1 LTQLTLVSPS
11 DQPLSKEL
19 RSVLDNSSIQIEF
32 GGDYCLKL
40 RFNGEQKE
48 HRIDLRPDLPI
59 VLGC

>member
-1 LTQLTLVSPS
+1 
-11 DQPLSKEL
+11 LSKEL

-32 GGDYCLKL
+32 GVDYCLKL
-40 RFNGEQKE
+40 RFDGEQKE